1 MEKNPKTIGCSNE
14 RCGTN
19 ITTLPNSGQDNRSE
33 HVLTCELQRGAQG
46 ALSRGQQR
54 QAAVFGLRV
63 LQTLHQWDGRV
74 LHKLHQQLS
83 DGEGEEAQHGKKD
96 EPRVLFNR
104 SLHHKVVSLRRA
116 KMMASLPL
124 VWSQA
129 HQKAWVTLCGTCRA
143 K

>member
-1 MEKNPKTIGCSNE
+1 MKKNPKTIGCSNE

-74 LHKLHQQLS
+74 LHKLHQQLC
-83 DGEGEEAQHGKKD
+83 DGEGEEAQHEKKQM
-96 EPRVLFNR
+96 N
-104 SLHHKVVSLRRA
+104 
-116 KMMASLPL
+116 L
-124 VWSQA
+124 VCYLTDPCTTKWSA
-129 HQKAWVTLCGTCRA
+129 FGGRK
-143 K
+143 